1 MKARDLRNKSE
12 EELHSL
18 LHQKREALRQLRF
31 DLVAGKV
38 KNLREIRSIKKDI
51 ARILTVINE
60 KRKAKEIN

>member
-1 MKARDLRNKSE
+1 MRARDLRNKSE

-18 LHQKREALRQLRF
+18 LQQKREALRQLRF

-38 KNLREIRSIKKDI
+38 KNLREIRAIKKDI